1 MTKTERRNWSNQELL
16 IAMNLYCRIPFGQF
30 NHKQAEIIR
39 VAEAIGRT
47 PSALS
52 MKLCNLASLD
62 QAHQERGVKGLAN
75 ASRGDREIWSAF
87 EANWKLKALESET
100 AMQTL
105 SLTNAEGVEKEQS
118 VDYSAETVTTKIEQ
132 RRGQQFFRR
141 AVLVSYDHRCC
152 ITGNPVERLL
162 TASHI
167 LPWATSA
174 KDRLNPANGLCL
186 AKTQD
191 TAFDAGLITLD
202 EDFRLVL
209 SGSLK
214 DACTIQ
220 TIGENF
226 LQYAGKPVTL
236 PSRFRP
242 KEEFLAYHR
251 SSVFVA

>member
-1 MTKTERRNWSNQELL
+1 MERRNWTDQELL
-16 IAMNLYCRIPFGQF
+16 VAMNLYCRLPFGQF
-30 NHKQAEIIR
+30 NHKQADIVQ

-62 QAHQERGVKGLAN
+62 SAHQERGVSGLSN
-75 ASRGDREIWSAF
+75 ASKLDKEVWSAF
-87 EANWKLKALESET
+87 EANWKAKGLESEA

-105 SLTNAEGVEKEQS
+105 SLTSFDSTEEEEP
-118 VDYSAETVTTKIEQ
+118 VDYSAETVPSKVEQ

-167 LPWATSA
+167 LPWAKSK

-191 TAFDAGLITLD
+191 AAFDAGLITLD

-209 SGSLK
+209 SDSLK
-214 DACTIQ
+214 DACTSQ
-220 TIGENF
+220 TMKDNF
-226 LQYAGKPVTL
+226 QQYAGKPITL

-242 KEEFLAYHR
+242 KDEFLAYHR
-251 SSVFVA
+251 ESVFVA